1 MGMEIERAIK
11 ILCAENELSIS
22 ELARRMNMSPQAL
35 SQKIKRGTFSL
46 DDLKTV
52 AILTSTKFECTFE
65 FADGT
70 KIKL

>member
-1 MGMEIERAIK
+1 
-11 ILCAENELSIS
+11 
-22 ELARRMNMSPQAL
+22 MSPQAL

-65 FADGT
+65 LADGT

>member
-1 MGMEIERAIK
+1 MEIERAIK
-11 ILCAENELSIS
+11 MLCAENELSIS

-35 SQKIKRGTFSL
+35 IQKIKRGTFSL

-65 FADGT
+65 LADGT

>member
-1 MGMEIERAIK
+1 MEIERAIK
-11 ILCAENELSIS
+11 VLCVENELSLS

-52 AILTSTKFECTFE
+52 AMVTSTKFECSFE
-65 FADGT
+65 LSDGM
-70 KIKL
+70 KIIL